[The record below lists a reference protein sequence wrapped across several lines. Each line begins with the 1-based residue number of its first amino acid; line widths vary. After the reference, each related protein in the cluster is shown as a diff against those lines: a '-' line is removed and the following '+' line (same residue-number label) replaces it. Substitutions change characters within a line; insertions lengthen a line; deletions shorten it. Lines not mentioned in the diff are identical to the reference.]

1 MTAVA
6 PPRNNLKEQLAW
18 FAREKPAIP
27 SPIPT
32 TTVNYTQIS
41 TGQVI
46 ALQTASTQV
55 LRSVP
60 LAQPAF
66 VATAPQREVDM
77 PAPASMRSTALAA
90 PQRPNIKQQRR
101 DSGANNSSVGT
112 SRVASKST
120 VDTTSKPNG
129 PSCIISFRN
138 YTDIV

>member
-6 PPRNNLKEQLAW
+6 LPRNNLKEQLAW

-32 TTVNYTQIS
+32 ATVDYTQIS
-41 TGQVI
+41 TGQVTV
-46 ALQTASTQV
+46 LQTASSQV
-55 LRSVP
+55 LRPVP

-66 VATAPQREVDM
+66 VPTAPQREAGM
-77 PAPASMRSTALAA
+77 PTPASMRSTALEA

-101 DSGANNSSVGT
+101 DSGVNNSSVP
-112 SRVASKST
+112 SVASKSA

-138 YTDIV
+138 HTEIV